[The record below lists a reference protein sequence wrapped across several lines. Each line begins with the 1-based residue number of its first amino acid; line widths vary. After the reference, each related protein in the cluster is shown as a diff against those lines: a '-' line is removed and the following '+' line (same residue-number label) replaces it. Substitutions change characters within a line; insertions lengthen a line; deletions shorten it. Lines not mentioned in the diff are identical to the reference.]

1 MKKYI
6 SYHVTYDDY
15 LVLKVGNTVRYI
27 ALWKLNPRD
36 MINNILIKINLR
48 PYRTVT
54 LKTGVV
60 VNHYKNGKI
69 DVQL

>member
-6 SYHVTYDDY
+6 SYHITYDDY

-36 MINNILIKINLR
+36 MISNILIKINVR

>member
-27 ALWKLNPRD
+27 ALWKLNPKD
-36 MINNILIKINLR
+36 MINNILIKINVR
-48 PYRTVT
+48 PYRTVV

>member
-6 SYHVTYDDY
+6 SYHITYDDY

-27 ALWKLNPRD
+27 ALWKLNPKD
-36 MINNILIKINLR
+36 MINNILVKINVR

-54 LKTGVV
+54 LKTGVI
-60 VNHYKNGKI
+60 VNHYKSGKI
-69 DVQL
+69 DVQS